1 MIRGALL
8 SVLVLV
14 FVFTTL
20 ANKTTYSGHAL
31 YTLAPEQIADGVYV
45 FWGRQEPLTPEN
57 GGNIVNTGF
66 VVGRNSVLV
75 IDTGPTKRYAEE
87 MIETIRTITNL
98 PIRHAVVTHH
108 HPDHSFGIQSFKEN
122 NTDVYLHTDS
132 KSLLANEGP
141 SLLEFLENLI
151 GHEWVAG
158 TKIIQAISKL
168 NSTI

>member
-1 MIRGALL
+1 MIRGTLA

-14 FVFTTL
+14 LTTL
-20 ANKTTYSGHAL
+20 PNKTVYSEDGR
-31 YTLAPEQIADGVYV
+31 YTLVPEQIADGVYV
-45 FWGRQEPLTPEN
+45 FWGQQEPLTPEN

-66 VVGRNSVLV
+66 IVGRNSVLV

-122 NTDVYLHTDS
+122 NTV
-132 KSLLANEGP
+132 
-141 SLLEFLENLI
+141 
-151 GHEWVAG
+151 V
-158 TKIIQAISKL
+158 
-168 NSTI
+168 